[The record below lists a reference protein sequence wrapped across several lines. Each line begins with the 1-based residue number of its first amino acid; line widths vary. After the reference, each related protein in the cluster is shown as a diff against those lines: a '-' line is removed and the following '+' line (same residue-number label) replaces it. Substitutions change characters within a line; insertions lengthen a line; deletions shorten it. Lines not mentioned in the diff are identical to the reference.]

1 MNISDL
7 DGATARSLLPHH
19 YPMTFIDEIESF
31 DRKQITCKKNVT
43 INEPFF
49 QGHFVGRP
57 ILPGCITIE
66 CVAQTA
72 AYLYIGQSL
81 MNVKSIADV
90 VDSQELS
97 KHVGYLAGVNN
108 FKFLKLVVPGDTLH
122 ITVVEKGAQPT
133 AKLIQAKVINQNN
146 DMVAIGKILVTQR

>member
-7 DGATARSLLPHH
+7 DGSTARSLLPHQ
-19 YPMTFIDEIESF
+19 YPMTFIDKIESF
-31 DRKQITCKKNVT
+31 DRKQITCQKNVT

-49 QGHFVGRP
+49 QGHFIGRP
-57 ILPGCITIE
+57 ILPGCITLE

-72 AYLYIGQSL
+72 AYLYIGQTL
-81 MNVKSIADV
+81 LHVKSINEV
-90 VDSQELS
+90 SDSQELA

-122 ITVVEKGAQPT
+122 ITVVENGSQPN
-133 AKLIQAKVINQNN
+133 AKLFQAKVINQNN
-146 DMVAIGKILVTQR
+146 DIVANGRILVTQK

>member
-7 DGATARSLLPHH
+7 DGLTARSLLLRQ
-19 YPMTFIDEIESF
+19 YPMMFIDKIESF
-31 DRKQITCKKNVT
+31 DRKQITCQKNVT

-49 QGHFVGRP
+49 QGHFIGRL
-57 ILPGCITIE
+57 ILPGCITLE

-81 MNVKSIADV
+81 LHVKSINEVA
-90 VDSQELS
+90 DSQELA

-122 ITVVEKGAQPT
+122 ITVVEKRSQSN
-133 AKLIQAKVINQNN
+133 AKLVQAKVINQNN
-146 DMVAIGKILVTQR
+146 DIVANGRILVTQK